1 VTSCI
6 QCKSF
11 LNPKCNVSAVRPSFL
26 VSLTREEVRVMKSK
40 IKLLLLVALATALLA
55 LPQVVAYAGPIPCN
69 GC

>member
-1 VTSCI
+1 
-6 QCKSF
+6 
-11 LNPKCNVSAVRPSFL
+11 
-26 VSLTREEVRVMKSK
+26 MKSK